1 MSEPRKIHIFFMCE
15 LCDFQTGD
23 LEKMKKHLI
32 TKSHQ
37 KREAKEDEDKVAW
50 FCYFGHFSD
59 HVEDN

>member
-15 LCDFQTGD
+15 LCNFQTCD

-37 KREAKEDEDKVAW
+37 KKEIKEDEDKVAW
-50 FCYFGHFSD
+50 FCYFGHVLD
-59 HVEDN
+59 HIEND